1 MKCAAP
7 PPTCKTNKPSSC
19 PRRQQL
25 DPQLHNLLT
34 KRQRTTL
41 VKVSWASPLSEFE
54 PVKTVESIPVAAAS
68 VGEIPIP
75 TPAHEV
81 PRPLSI
87 EPETFVLESKER
99 KPRSVRPLITNGSS
113 WPTPATPYEPA
124 RKELPFCQVTP
135 IEWDHAHG
143 VSSNTIRE
151 LESVT
156 RLQRLQLPN
165 NPPVRPARE
174 PARQQ
179 VPTRLPR
186 PGCFYDLFTHE
197 DSETFT
203 FYPDKHG
210 PWVKQ
215 MLKLRK
221 RKQHGSKAFIKL
233 TPQQI
238 EAEIINWF
246 AVASNDFQDAE
257 IWKRNAGCVGA
268 TFKPKAKTFIVPP
281 QAFAPWARNVIWDTK
296 AYFDAPPHERESIQ
310 IYPQNWSIPAE
321 EPWNM
326 DRLREWGI
334 KSRCTDLCGL
344 QDITDQGVSV
354 PFTGI
359 WSMVLQTAATGFFD
373 KLEIGQKTTLEE
385 IEEGLLWSPTMGPP
399 LTPCK
404 LSSRNIART
413 FKIDKIKDRCTANL
427 SGPDDEALHDH
438 SVNVGFALEEDKE
451 SYPELDFTSPPR
463 LAFTAATLITAC
475 GPNFCICKND
485 WARFYRQL
493 RKSPEHFWLQAAI
506 TLSAGATIDVR
517 LIFGDASACSS
528 SNRIESILVWIIR
541 WLVFESWN
549 MGPDPMKWYDSLL
562 KLPWMNPK
570 IAAWISDR
578 AETWGVPQAQ
588 DSFQTSVATIWNLI
602 PASISGYFDD
612 GIYMGHTEICNQF
625 DSAIFRLMSLGVEAQ
640 MVTSPPLPPPF
651 IFITRRNKV
660 NDYKYDTLRQT
671 ETPHPLDR
679 TRAVAR
685 GSL

>member
-1 MKCAAP
+1 M
-7 PPTCKTNKPSSC
+7 N
-19 PRRQQL
+19 
-25 DPQLHNLLT
+25 
-34 KRQRTTL
+34 
-41 VKVSWASPLSEFE
+41 WASPLFEFE
-54 PVKTVESIPVAAAS
+54 TVTTVEPTPVAAAS
-68 VGEIPIP
+68 VGVTPIP

-81 PRPLSI
+81 PRPPSI
-87 EPETFVLESKER
+87 EPESWVLESKER
-99 KPRSVRPLITNGSS
+99 KPRSVRPLITNESS
-113 WPTPATPYEPA
+113 WPPPATPYEPA

-151 LESVT
+151 LEAVM

-174 PARQQ
+174 PTNQQ

-215 MLKLRK
+215 MLKSRK
-221 RKQHGSKAFIKL
+221 RKQHGSKAFIEL

-246 AVASNDFQDAE
+246 AVASNDFKEAE
-257 IWKRNAGCVGA
+257 LWKLCEKDQA

-281 QAFAPWARNVIWDTK
+281 QAFAPWARNVIWETK
-296 AYFDAPPHERESIQ
+296 AYFDAPIHERGLIQ
-310 IYPQNWSIPAE
+310 IYPQSWSAPAE

-334 KSRCTDLCGL
+334 KSKCTDLCGL

-373 KLEIGQKTTLEE
+373 KLDIGQKTTLEE

-427 SGPDDEALHDH
+427 SGPDDEALHEH
-438 SVNVGFALEEDKE
+438 SVNVGFALDEDKE

-475 GPNFCICKND
+475 GPDFCLCKND

-517 LIFGDASACSS
+517 RECLRHQI
-528 SNRIESILVWIIR
+528 
-541 WLVFESWN
+541 
-549 MGPDPMKWYDSLL
+549 
-562 KLPWMNPK
+562 
-570 IAAWISDR
+570 
-578 AETWGVPQAQ
+578 T
-588 DSFQTSVATIWNLI
+588 
-602 PASISGYFDD
+602 
-612 GIYMGHTEICNQF
+612 
-625 DSAIFRLMSLGVEAQ
+625 
-640 MVTSPPLPPPF
+640 PP
-651 IFITRRNKV
+651 
-660 NDYKYDTLRQT
+660 
-671 ETPHPLDR
+671 
-679 TRAVAR
+679 
-685 GSL
+685 S